1 MDAQPYHDDEEET
14 EGDQCEQCHE
24 KDGQAVAAPDVAKVD
39 RRVALIR
46 RRVLRMT
53 IALHPAA
60 SASIS
65 TSVPGYTHHILKLGP
80 RDKGARAD
88 RRLAEHLKDKGI
100 TRTRLQQLMSEG
112 LVTLNG
118 RPLDQ
123 PARRLPAAGEVIVSV
138 PPPADAVPQP
148 EAIPLDIVYED
159 AHLIVIDKPAGLVV
173 HPAPGHG
180 TGTLVHALLHHC
192 GDSLSGIGGVLRP
205 GIVHRLD
212 KDTTGLLVVA
222 KGDEAHWRLQRMFAK
237 HDIERVYTAFVLGVP
252 EPPKGRVKAPIARH
266 PRHRVKM
273 AVVPGGKPAVTDYA
287 VEEVFHRADG
297 KPVAARVRCVLHTGR
312 THQVRVHMAH
322 LGHPLI
328 GDPLYGG
335 RRRRPRGDKHLE
347 AVAAFPRQA
356 LHACVLGFTHPITGR
371 DLRFESALPADLA
384 DLAGMLAGEG
394 TLA

>member
-1 MDAQPYHDDEEET
+1 M
-14 EGDQCEQCHE
+14 
-24 KDGQAVAAPDVAKVD
+24 
-39 RRVALIR
+39 
-46 RRVLRMT
+46 
-53 IALHPAA
+53 
-60 SASIS
+60 
-65 TSVPGYTHHILKLGP
+65 PGYTHHILKLGP

-123 PARRLPAAGEVIVSV
+123 PSRRLPAGGEVIVSV
-138 PPPADAVPQP
+138 PPPADAVPKP

-159 AHLIVIDKPAGLVV
+159 EHLVVVDKPAGLVV

-212 KDTTGLLVVA
+212 KDTTGLIVVA
-222 KGDEAHWRLQRMFAK
+222 KRDEAHWRLQRMFAR
-237 HDIERVYTAFVLGVP
+237 HDIERVYIAFVHGAP
-252 EPPKGRVKAPIARH
+252 EPAKGRIEAPIARH

-273 AVVPGGKPAVTDYA
+273 AVVPGGKLAVTDYA
-287 VEEVFHRADG
+287 VEEVFHRPDG
-297 KPVAARVRCVLHTGR
+297 KPMAARVRCTLHTGR

-335 RRRRPRGDKHLE
+335 RRRWPRGDNRLQT
-347 AVAAFPRQA
+347 VAAFPRQA
-356 LHACVLGFTHPITGR
+356 LHACVLGFAHPITGR

-384 DLAGMLAGEG
+384 DLAGTLADRG